1 MTGRANIR
9 ISKINKQIL
18 MNGVGI
24 LFCFQG
30 ASAAKNVEANKK
42 TFEGREPMPSPMKI
56 ANPRRHADI
65 QR

>member
-1 MTGRANIR
+1 
-9 ISKINKQIL
+9 

-56 ANPRRHADI
+56 ANHRRHADI

>member
-1 MTGRANIR
+1 
-9 ISKINKQIL
+9 

-56 ANPRRHADI
+56 ANPRKHADI